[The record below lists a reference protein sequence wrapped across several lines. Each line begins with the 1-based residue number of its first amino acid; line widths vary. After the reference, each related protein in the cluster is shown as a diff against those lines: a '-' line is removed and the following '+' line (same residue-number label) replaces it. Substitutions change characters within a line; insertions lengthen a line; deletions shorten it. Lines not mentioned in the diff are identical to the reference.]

1 MILSE
6 SNGRLFSYLKER
18 TTAMK
23 KSLLSCNNAFSA
35 FLTKKAA
42 APANGRLLFSI
53 RQKATAFNY
62 DRKLCAI

>member
-35 FLTKKAA
+35 FLTKKA
-42 APANGRLLFSI
+42 
-53 RQKATAFNY
+53 TAFNY

>member
-1 MILSE
+1 
-6 SNGRLFSYLKER
+6 
-18 TTAMK
+18 MK

-42 APANGRLLFSI
+42 AHLLGRLLFSI